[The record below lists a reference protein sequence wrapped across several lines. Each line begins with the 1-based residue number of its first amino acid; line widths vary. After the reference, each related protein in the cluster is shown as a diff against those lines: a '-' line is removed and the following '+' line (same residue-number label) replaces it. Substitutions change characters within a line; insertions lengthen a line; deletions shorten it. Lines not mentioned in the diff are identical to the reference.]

1 MLLPLY
7 CAKHVVTSQGM
18 SKDTPIP
25 AEWLPQYTYKD
36 YEKWEG
42 DWELIR
48 GFPYAMSP
56 APHRM
61 HQYIGGQFVY
71 AAIDA
76 LNRNKT
82 SCPCEVLYESDWI
95 IDDLTIVRPDV
106 MILCNTP
113 PSDFVRTPPVLILE
127 IFSQA
132 TRLKDRNLKFKLYEE
147 NGVKYYL
154 MADPERNNLEVFV
167 LKNNRFEETTG
178 TTFQL
183 SDNCTVDLNLK
194 NIWPK

>member
-1 MLLPLY
+1 M
-7 CAKHVVTSQGM
+7 
-18 SKDTPIP
+18 
-25 AEWLPQYTYKD
+25 
-36 YEKWEG
+36 
-42 DWELIR
+42 
-48 GFPYAMSP
+48 
-56 APHRM
+56 
-61 HQYIGGQFVY
+61 
-71 AAIDA
+71 
-76 LNRNKT
+76 
-82 SCPCEVLYESDWI
+82 LYESDWI

-167 LKNNRFEETTG
+167 LKNNRFEEATG

-183 SDNCTVDLNLK
+183 TNTCTLALDLK